1 MGFAMDTQHQA
12 FKFQPCGKGKRKK
25 KRRKKDIKW
34 TVYQVLIGSSPKK

>member
-1 MGFAMDTQHQA
+1 MGFAVDTQHQA
-12 FKFQPCGKGKRKK
+12 FKFQPCGKEEKK